1 MDKWYT
7 AYSLLGGEVAQRGG
21 RESDQINSTWQHF
34 HLLSDLWFLKKKKKK
49 KKTWCVKGY

>member
-21 RESDQINSTWQHF
+21 RESDQINSKWQHF